1 MGTLTGKEHTFF
13 ISGVKRSEKE
23 STLEIKYDATDI
35 DSDFKGSKQLKV
47 VGLNEFVFLESKVN
61 RNGSKTIDLIFSD
74 PLDENQEKKGLVTI
88 IDWEDEFAIDIN
100 GNRLTIYL
108 EQFPGNDLKME
119 VSSGLKNKSGKI

>member
-1 MGTLTGKEHTFF
+1 M
-13 ISGVKRSEKE
+13 
-23 STLEIKYDATDI
+23 
-35 DSDFKGSKQLKV
+35 
-47 VGLNEFVFLESKVN
+47 
-61 RNGSKTIDLIFSD
+61 
-74 PLDENQEKKGLVTI
+74 VTI